1 MEEAATGAP
10 GRCDGAT
17 HWRHATDSDTVW
29 PQRAMVVRSPWT
41 FRQRSPNLCSTGG
54 LPLMERSLAMYI
66 GGGVLLIIIIL
77 ILIFVVF

>member
-1 MEEAATGAP
+1 
-10 GRCDGAT
+10 
-17 HWRHATDSDTVW
+17 
-29 PQRAMVVRSPWT
+29 MVVRSPWT